1 MFPDFLSDD
10 VRVAGEEVDLGVA
23 GEEDNRLTGDGV
35 EEVGRD
41 SLKSGLKSQKLPE
54 SSETEKKVYK
64 TG

>member
-1 MFPDFLSDD
+1 M
-10 VRVAGEEVDLGVA
+10 DLGVA

-54 SSETEKKVYK
+54 SSETENKVYK